1 MIINSRNRRRHPK
14 SSAETK
20 YCYAEFMQA
29 LRAGEYDLAV
39 IGTCNNEAL
48 KFRDRPKDRTVVCYQ
63 PSVYLDLKARGKK
76 LSANRDFPAV
86 FSTIRTRPS
95 GTPLSP
101 AGGAFSGYN
110 NRLWVNAKHEV
121 PSRYGR
127 KGRFDITAAIEPI
140 KPNYPMNAGD
150 IRIDML
156 LSDYWYDHMLISF
169 IIMVC
174 DRWFCMSRIYVIAS
188 VPGTG
193 KTTTAMLLGRYFRG
207 QATANRLSRSGIPR
221 SALWSS
227 SS

>member
-1 MIINSRNRRRHPK
+1 M
-14 SSAETK
+14 
-20 YCYAEFMQA
+20 
-29 LRAGEYDLAV
+29 

-48 KFRDRPKDRTVVCYQ
+48 KFRDRPGNRTVVCYQ
-63 PSVYLDLKARGKK
+63 PSVYLDLKAREKK

-101 AGGAFSGYN
+101 ADGAFSGYN

-121 PSRYGR
+121 DEPLRQEGKIRYNCR
-127 KGRFDITAAIEPI
+127 HRTD

-156 LSDYWYDHMLISF
+156 LSDYWYDHILISF
-169 IIMVC
+169 TIVLC
-174 DRWFCMSRIYVIAS
+174 DRWICMSRIYVIAS
-188 VPGTG
+188 IPGTG
-193 KTTTAMLLGRYFRG
+193 KTTTAMLLERYFRG

-221 SALWSS
+221 SVVWSS
-227 SS
+227 FS